1 MDDFTTLRDLLGSRD
16 TNSIKR
22 LAEVHLVLDTSRVV
36 VRFSSGALRK
46 VHCTGITPP
55 NLGATVLIQGERLLA
70 KVDTPR
76 KKTLYVT

>member
-16 TNSIKR
+16 RNNIKR
-22 LAEVHLVLDTSRVV
+22 LAEVHLVLDASRVV

-55 NLGATVLIQGERLLA
+55 RPGATVLIQGECLLA
-70 KVDTPR
+70 KVDTR
-76 KKTLYVT
+76 ANKHCM